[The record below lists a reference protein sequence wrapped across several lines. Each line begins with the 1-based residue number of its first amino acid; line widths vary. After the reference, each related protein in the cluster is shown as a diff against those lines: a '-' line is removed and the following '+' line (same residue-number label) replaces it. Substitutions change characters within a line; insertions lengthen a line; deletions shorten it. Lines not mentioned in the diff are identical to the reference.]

1 MGYKSFEKDNETFF
15 KYTSKGKIFKN
26 SRTNE
31 LKPDNV
37 FGVLR
42 NINFK

>member
-1 MGYKSFEKDNETFF
+1 MGYKSFEKNNETFF